1 MGNAAPLN
9 GAVSKSSR
17 KVGALQELSLL
28 GSFSTFWRTAS
39 LIDLE
44 RYCKPLEA
52 TCCVPSCA
60 SAVTTI
66 EVCQMT
72 AACDQQYLELA
83 ERILQEHILL
93 HCVPYLPLLG
103 RL

>member
-1 MGNAAPLN
+1 
-9 GAVSKSSR
+9 
-17 KVGALQELSLL
+17 
-28 GSFSTFWRTAS
+28 

-44 RYCKPLEA
+44 RYCKQIETVNVL
-52 TCCVPSCA
+52 CIG
-60 SAVTTI
+60 VTTI
-66 EVCQMT
+66 EMCQMT
-72 AACDQQYLELA
+72 AACDRQYLELA

>member
-1 MGNAAPLN
+1 MLRHY
-9 GAVSKSSR
+9 GAISKSSR
-17 KVGALQELSLL
+17 KVGALYELSLL

-44 RYCKPLEA
+44 RYCKQLEA
-52 TCCVPSCA
+52 VNVLC
-60 SAVTTI
+60 I
-66 EVCQMT
+66 GRYDDRMCQMT